1 MFKKDFPMFDNKL
14 FYLDSAASSQ
24 KPKKVMDTLSDFYTH
39 HYSNVHR
46 GTCALAN
53 TATQMY
59 EDARQAV
66 AKLVNADK
74 KEIIFTKGATE
85 AINLVA
91 SGYAQTLKK
100 GDEVL
105 VCISEHHANFVP
117 WQQACLKSGATF
129 KVFDILPDGTWD
141 MDDFKKKLSTKTKLV
156 AIAGMSNVLGV
167 LNPVSELIDLAHQ
180 KGAKVLLDAAQSIC
194 HTSTNVKK
202 LDCDYMAFSGHKIY
216 GPTGIGVLYGKKE
229 VLEELPPY
237 QFGGDMIDKVTISK
251 TTFAELPA
259 RLEAGTP
266 PIAEAIGLRSAL
278 DYIQQ
283 IGWDKIQKHEKQVF
297 DCLIQKLKEVSGVQF
312 LGNPDLKTG
321 LVAFNISGIHP
332 NDLSMILAKQN
343 VCVRVGHHC
352 AMPLHEFYGI
362 SASIRVSL
370 GLYNDKGDV
379 DSFITALNKAIGF
392 FK

>member
-1 MFKKDFPMFDNKL
+1 MFKKDFPIFDNQL
-14 FYLDSAASSQ
+14 VYLDSAASSQ
-24 KPKKVMDTLSDFYTH
+24 KPKRVIDTLFDFYTKY
-39 HYSNVHR
+39 YSNVHR

-59 EDARQAV
+59 EEARQTV
-66 AKLVNADK
+66 AEFISADK
-74 KEIIFTKGATE
+74 KEVIFTKGATE

-91 SGYAQTLKK
+91 SGYTQTLKK

-105 VCISEHHANFVP
+105 ICISEHHANFVP

-141 MDDFKKKLSTKTKLV
+141 MDDFKKKLTTKTKLV
-156 AIAGMSNVLGV
+156 AVAGMSNVLGV
-167 LNPVSELIDLAHQ
+167 LNPVSKLIDLAHQ
-180 KGAKVLLDAAQSIC
+180 KGAKVLLDVAQSIC
-194 HTSTNVKK
+194 HTPTDVKK
-202 LDCDYMAFSGHKIY
+202 LDCDYLAFSGHKIY
-216 GPTGIGVLYGKKE
+216 GPTGIGVLYGRKE
-229 VLEELPPY
+229 VLENLPPY

-251 TTFAELPA
+251 TTFAQLPA

-266 PIAEAIGLRSAL
+266 PIAEAIGLKSAL
-278 DYIQQ
+278 DYVMQ
-283 IGWDKIQKHEKQVF
+283 IGWDKIQRHEKRVF
-297 DCLIQKLKEVSGVQF
+297 DYLIQKLKEISGIQF

-352 AMPLHEFYGI
+352 AMPLHEFFGI

-370 GLYNDKGDV
+370 GIYNDKKDV

-392 FK
+392 FR